1 MYQFTGGKVTLVGC
15 GGVSSGKWLKYLHA
29 QVANSRSVGQDAYEK
44 IRNGASLVQLYTA
57 MSLQGVG
64 IARKI
69 QKELA
74 ELLKRD
80 GYNNVREAV
89 GADVK
94 LTK

>member
-1 MYQFTGGKVTLVGC
+1 
-15 GGVSSGKWLKYLHA
+15 
-29 QVANSRSVGQDAYEK
+29 
-44 IRNGASLVQLYTA
+44 